1 MDHLPIESI
10 PALYDAW
17 RVRQLARDERHDI
30 IDSVVAGEFQI
41 FDPDEE
47 RLTSSSP
54 NMIQVALEDT
64 AEAASLLPTVRV
76 QPTKKGPEAKKAAM
90 KTERVCAGYM
100 ETNEID
106 LFIPRSI
113 MDAGAY
119 GFHATTILPDF
130 EENRPLIE
138 RRDPRTV
145 YVEEGYNPGDTV
157 RKALIARAIH
167 YSELPEAW
175 RVKIKRTLSEGV
187 LFEGNLHVV
196 DEINENDKVVIVE
209 YYDTEEM
216 LIAAIYDASSSVSI
230 GKAEAVKLPIELR
243 RMENKTGLCPM
254 VIGPRVSLDGEFRGQ
269 FDQVVGM
276 LEAHIRLFALV
287 MDYADQ
293 AVYSDIFVKDLIGE
307 MPYGGGAF
315 IELGPNGQ
323 IGRVPPAVSSLDV
336 QRDLEHLA
344 DGIHLGAR
352 WPKSRPGEID
362 QSIASAKFLESSV
375 GMLNTAIRTY
385 HQLLQRSLAKAM
397 RIALAT
403 DKAWFPGTKTARG
416 VLRNQEFLEEYN
428 PSTDIDLEAKVR
440 VDYGLGFGRDP
451 GQSAVL
457 HIQYSGSGLIS
468 EETVRE
474 NIDGIRDINL
484 ELSRIDTEQMR
495 KMMLAKLLQGLE
507 TGEVP
512 NSALV
517 EMYRARE
524 KGEPIVDIYEEF
536 VVEPEEE
543 AREQS
548 LPTGLTGGGVLG
560 GGPPPT
566 GPAPAGPGVP
576 PAPGGTDLMA
586 RLNVPAGPGGTLGT
600 QVLQEA

>member
-1 MDHLPIESI
+1 MLALESI

-17 RVRQLARDERHDI
+17 RVRQVERDERHDI
-30 IDSVVAGEFQI
+30 IDAVVAGEFDI

-47 RLTSSSP
+47 RLTSYSP

-64 AEAASLLPTVRV
+64 AEAASLLPTVRA
-76 QPTKKGPEAKKAAM
+76 QPTKAGPNAKKTAQ
-90 KTERVCAGYM
+90 KTEKVCAGYM
-100 ETNEID
+100 EANEVD
-106 LFIPRSI
+106 ALIPRSI

-119 GFHATTILPDF
+119 GFHAWTILPDF
-130 EENRPLIE
+130 DEERPLIE

-145 YVEEGYNPGDTV
+145 YTEQGYNPGDTV
-157 RKALIARAIH
+157 RKALIARQIF
-167 YSELPEAW
+167 YSELPDAW
-175 RVKIKRTLSEGV
+175 QAKIRFTLSEGV

-196 DEINENDKVVIVE
+196 DEIRENDKVVIVE
-209 YYDTEEM
+209 YYDTEE
-216 LIAAIYDASSSVSI
+216 LLVAAIYDASSSVSI
-230 GKAEAVKLPIELR
+230 GRNEAVKLPIELR
-243 RMENKTGLCPM
+243 RTENKTKICPV
-254 VIGPRVSLDGEFRGQ
+254 VIGPRSSLDGEFRGQ

-276 LEAHIRLFALV
+276 LEAHIRLFALA

-307 MPYGGGAF
+307 LPYGGGAF

-385 HQLLQRSLAKAM
+385 HQILQRSLAKAM

-403 DKAWFPGTKTARG
+403 DKAYFPGEKTILG
-416 VLRNQEFLEEYN
+416 ILRNQEFMEEYD
-428 PSTDIDLEAKVR
+428 PSVDIDLEAKIR
-440 VDYGLGFGRDP
+440 VEYGLGFGRDP

-457 HIQYSGSGLIS
+457 HIQYSETGLIS

-474 NIDGIRDINL
+474 NVDGIRNVAM
-484 ELSRIDTEQMR
+484 ELARIDTEQFR

-507 TGEVP
+507 SGQVP
-512 NSALV
+512 NKALV
-517 EMYRARE
+517 DIYRARE
-524 KGEPIVDIYEEF
+524 KGESIVEIYNEF

-543 AREQS
+543 AREEA
-548 LPTGLTGGGVLG
+548 LPTGLGGLLG
-560 GGPPPT
+560 GGPPPS
-566 GPAPAGPGVP
+566 GPPPEGPGVP

-586 RLNVPAGPGGTLGT
+586 RINMPAGPGGTLGT